1 MILKTL
7 LALTLV
13 VGVGCGPATG
23 SWPSA
28 EDDAAPSDAG
38 GAPEGSAS
46 PDGAAEV
53 AVDASVAADAPEDAA
68 TDEARDGSAGVTY
81 GLCGPTAHRCVC
93 ACATRDLSC
102 AFTCARGDEACG
114 DCIEEALPV
123 CCSGEYANF
132 QRCVAAARAP
142 SDAGPACTTNE
153 CVASRCALE
162 VRAVNLCGQRV
173 LTVGGDAA
181 CLGALTRCAGTA
193 RCAAPADAG
202 PPPDAA
208 PPGCTLMCSWGD
220 GLLAGLSCGT
230 SSRSCMYGYNGVGQV
245 SSVRCTYSNGRSF
258 SCAIQ
263 YNGLGQ
269 ARGTCSG
276 EGGSCAF
283 QER

>member
-1 MILKTL
+1 MKLKTL

-13 VGVGCGPATG
+13 AGVGCGPATG
-23 SWPSA
+23 SWPSV
-28 EDDAAPSDAG
+28 EDDAAALDDG
-38 GAPEGSAS
+38 GAPEDSAALDAVS
-46 PDGAAEV
+46 DEGAAVEV
-53 AVDASVAADAPEDAA
+53 PAPEDAP
-68 TDEARDGSAGVTY
+68 TGGTY
-81 GLCGPTAHRCVC
+81 GLCGASVHGCVC

-102 AFTCARGDEACG
+102 VFTCARGDEACG
-114 DCIEEALPV
+114 DCVEEALPT
-123 CCSGEYANF
+123 CCPGEYASF

-181 CLGALTRCAGTA
+181 CLGALARCAGTA

-208 PPGCTLMCSWGD
+208 PPGCTLMCSWDD